1 MSFTW
6 PSYDP
11 WCSGTMITPRIALTA
26 AHCVPEVWNNAD
38 INPGVK
44 VKLTNGDENVRE
56 SQYEEIT
63 I

>member
-1 MSFTW
+1 
-6 PSYDP
+6 
-11 WCSGTMITPRIALTA
+11 MITPRIALTA